1 MDIFIQITVVCPPEY
16 RVGAFVYRNVG
27 KVYYYWFTFLNAI
40 IKRTKLMQLK
50 QNCPLET
57 VNVGYF

>member
-16 RVGAFVYRNVG
+16 RVGAFVYRKGV
-27 KVYYYWFTFLNAI
+27 KVYYYWFTLLNAI
-40 IKRTKLMQLK
+40 IKRIKLMQLK
-50 QNCPLET
+50 RNWPLET